1 MELQRKLVRLD
12 PNNAG
17 YKAALLNLENMML
30 TLQLN
35 AANDAGRYAEALALK
50 AQIAARVESEEAKSA
65 GKPGKNTAEEFAE
78 LAGQALLAGEPDKAL
93 AACERSLVLQPGDL
107 TAEINRAHALMYLDR
122 SAEARTIYEAHKAD
136 LFTDNKPWPQAVAED
151 FAEFRKAG
159 REHPLMAEIEA
170 ALDIMGKP

>member
-50 AQIAARVESEEAKSA
+50 AQIAARGESEEAKSA
-65 GKPGKNTAEEFAE
+65 GKPGKNTAGGFAE
-78 LAGQALLAGEPDKAL
+78 LAGHAMLAGGPDKGL
-93 AACERSLVLQPGDL
+93 AARVASLALQPREL
-107 TAEINRAHALMYLDR
+107 TAELNGDHALL
-122 SAEARTIYEAHKAD
+122 SLARGAD
-136 LFTDNKPWPQAVAED
+136 
-151 FAEFRKAG
+151 
-159 REHPLMAEIEA
+159 
-170 ALDIMGKP
+170 